1 MDDRAA
7 SQAMHT
13 NVRCRGENQSQTA
26 LSACH
31 LFSSGTGFLL
41 CGPDTTGEAM
51 FTRELN
57 FEAVKGL
64 PADAPIPATIAS
76 DTPVDRTT
84 FIEVLDCSAR
94 GIDLVRAPLPLI
106 IQHESNRLAIG
117 VAENIRA
124 HGSRVSA
131 DIRFGS
137 SAEAQQ
143 IRADVVAG
151 IHRSLSVGYELLN
164 AGEQIAPST
173 FKYSWRPHE
182 VSIVSVPADSRA
194 GFFRSKENHMN
205 TIEQNETLSRSQRI
219 AAGRDDSGPK
229 NTDAQDIAAMAEQ
242 FKRFNG
248 VEGMAMEAI
257 RSGEPARLFYSR
269 MIEHVG
275 NASRGGNEV
284 AYESVMSSGERSRYS
299 LLRAIEAQVTNDWR
313 QAGFERE
320 IHDTLAQKVKHR
332 SVTGLLVPA
341 GDLAKKVNEERRYQQ
356 RDMTVG
362 TPSAGGYLVGTDHR
376 DDLFVDMLREKS
388 VVMGLGATRISG
400 LVGNVDIPAL
410 RGDVTAFWQATEST
424 AITESNATIG
434 QILLSPKTIG
444 AYTEVTRRLLK
455 QSTPQA
461 EAILINSMTATLG
474 RGIDTAVI
482 SGSGALGQPSGLLLQ
497 SGIGA
502 VTGTSIDWT
511 AILDFEADVSAAELD
526 LAGTNVGWIT
536 TPLVRKLLKGRLK
549 VAGYPQYL
557 WESPDN
563 RMNGYRAFATNACP
577 ADTLLFG
584 DWSEIVIG
592 EWGIVE
598 IETAPA
604 LFAAGI
610 VGIRAM
616 ADIDIGVKHAG
627 AFSVAAS
634 VT

>member
-1 MDDRAA
+1 
-7 SQAMHT
+7 
-13 NVRCRGENQSQTA
+13 
-26 LSACH
+26 
-31 LFSSGTGFLL
+31 
-41 CGPDTTGEAM
+41 M

-76 DTPVDRTT
+76 DTPVDRGN

-94 GIDLVRAPLPLI
+94 GIDLVRAPLPVI
-106 IQHESNRLAIG
+106 IQHESNRLAVG

-137 SAEAQQ
+137 SPEAQQ
-143 IRADVVAG
+143 IRADVLAG
-151 IHRSLSVGYELLN
+151 IHRSLSIGYELTN

-173 FKYSWRPHE
+173 FKYSFRPHE

-194 GFFRSKENHMN
+194 GFFRAKETKMQ
-205 TIEQNETLSRSQRI
+205 TIEQNDNQPLSRSQRI
-219 AAGRDDSGPK
+219 AAGRDDYAAK
-229 NTDAQDIAAMAEQ
+229 TDAQDIAAMAEQ

-257 RSGEPARLFYSR
+257 RSGEPASRFSSR
-269 MIEHVG
+269 MMEHIS
-275 NASRGGNEV
+275 NASRPGSEA
-284 AYESVMSSGERSRYS
+284 AYESIMNPRERSKYS

-341 GDLAKKVNEERRYQQ
+341 GDLAKKVNEQRRYQQ
-356 RDMTVG
+356 RDMSVG
-362 TPSAGGYLVGTDHR
+362 TAAYGGYLVGTDHR

-410 RGDVTAFWQATEST
+410 RGDATAFWQANEST
-424 AITESNATIG
+424 SIVESNATIG

-474 RGIDTAVI
+474 RGIDTAAI
-482 SGSGALGQPSGLLLQ
+482 NGSGVSGQPTGLLLAAA
-497 SGIGA
+497 IGA
-502 VTGTSIDWT
+502 VTGTSISWD
-511 AILDFEADVSAAELD
+511 AILEFEADVAGAELD
-526 LAGTNVGWIT
+526 LAGVNVGWIT
-536 TPLVRKLLKGRLK
+536 TPLIRKLLKSRLK

-563 RMNGYRAFATNACP
+563 RMNGYQAYATNACP
-577 ADTLLFG
+577 AGTLMFG

-592 EWGIVE
+592 EWGVVE

-604 LFAAGI
+604 NFTAGI

-616 ADIDIGVKHAG
+616 ADIDIGIKHAG
-627 AFSVAAS
+627 AFSIAAS